1 MFFSIERM
9 AYSIPMTYQSLRYLD
24 RGRFGRMLR
33 DQPEGLYL
41 RVLHSMGRPECFRI
55 VPLDENGAVCDYTA
69 EDVTMTAGGVELRH
83 GDGRLYLTF
92 EDPDVISVAGR
103 GLGVRF
109 DMQPKAYEYVARYEE
124 SRVLV
129 NTSASMTQFMLS
141 ALKGTLR
148 VDAPYDEECC
158 KYIHCDFLPDAQG
171 EMQMVSEQF
180 EKVWKPREY
189 VGSAMESMRR
199 NEADFR
205 RFMEGFPEPAEQYAA
220 AMEEACFI
228 LWTAIVP
235 PLRYVTRRGI
245 LCSNN
250 WMLGVWTWDSA
261 IVSMG
266 TSLGD
271 FDLAYDQL
279 VFPFDTQTEEGLLPD
294 YVNPNEQM
302 WNFTKPPVHGIAF
315 REFFRD
321 RVSDAQLDEL
331 RQKFARQ
338 VSYFENYT
346 DSDGDGIYQYNH
358 GNDCGWDNCTPFE
371 VGAPVEGPDLN
382 SYLILEMRALSDIC
396 ERLGRHDEAQMWQDK
411 SDALLQRLIRH
422 SWDGERF
429 RVYQSGTHA
438 ESPRGDSLYPFM
450 PLCLG
455 RLLPK
460 EIYDRMISE
469 LKQPGRF
476 LTENGLATES
486 ISSDCYAPDGYWRGP
501 IWAPTMLLLV
511 MGIADGGDE
520 EFARLLARRFC
531 DMVVRSGFAENYNAL
546 TGEPLRDPA
555 YTWTAS
561 AFLVMLNRYV

>member
-1 MFFSIERM
+1 MVFSIERM

-24 RGRFGRMLR
+24 RGRFGRMLGA
-33 DQPEGLYL
+33 QPEGLYL

-55 VPLDENGAVCDYTA
+55 VPLDESGAPCEYTA
-69 EDVTMTAGGVELRH
+69 ADITMTAGGLELRH
-83 GDGRLYLTF
+83 GDGRLYLTL
-92 EDPDVISVAGR
+92 EDPDVVSVAGR

-109 DMQPKAYEYVARYEE
+109 DMLPKAYEYVARYEE
-124 SRVLV
+124 NRVLV
-129 NTSASMTQFMLS
+129 NTSASWTQFMLT
-141 ALKGTLR
+141 ALKGTLH
-148 VDAPYDEECC
+148 VDAPYGEECC

-180 EKVWKPREY
+180 EKVWKPRDY
-189 VGSAMESMRR
+189 VGSAEASMRR
-199 NEADFR
+199 NDEDFH
-205 RFMEGFPEPAEQYAA
+205 RFAARFPKTEEKYAA
-220 AMEEACFI
+220 AMEEACFV
-228 LWTAIVP
+228 LWSAIVP
-235 PLRYVTRRGI
+235 PHRYVTRRGI

-279 VFPFDTQTEEGLLPD
+279 VFPFDSQTEEGLLPD

-321 RVSDAQLDEL
+321 RLSKAQLEDL
-331 RQKFARQ
+331 HRKFARQ

-396 ERLGRHDEAQMWQDK
+396 EKLGRKDEARQWLDR
-411 SDALLQRLIRH
+411 SDALLRRLIQH

-438 ESPRGDSLYPFM
+438 QSPHGDSLYRFM

-455 RLLPK
+455 RLLPR
-460 EIYDRMISE
+460 EIYDRMLE
-469 LKQPGRF
+469 DLKQPGKF

-486 ISSDCYAPDGYWRGP
+486 VSSDCYAPDGYWRGP

-511 MGIADGGDE
+511 MGIADGGDV

-531 DMVVRSGFAENYNAL
+531 DMVLRSGFAENYNAL

-561 AFLVMLNRYV
+561 AFIVMLNRYV